1 MPGPVSLS
9 ETLTDGPFR
18 NKERTR
24 IKLLHSVGSI
34 LKKEGFV
41 GLSVT
46 NVAKKS
52 GR

>member
-1 MPGPVSLS
+1 M
-9 ETLTDGPFR
+9 TKKITDGPFR